1 MMAQGLSAWSG
12 SAWPGLSFGH
22 GIGHNAQLSSIA
34 PLDNAESALSKRR
47 KTP

>member
-12 SAWPGLSFGH
+12 SAWLCLSLGR

-34 PLDNAESALSKRR
+34 PLDNAESALRKRR